1 MLYLVWAIGLATAY
15 INGMHDG
22 GTIVATTVTARILP
36 PRKAVILCGTASFLG
51 ALLLGEAVAKT
62 MAYQL
67 VDTAS
72 VLSGGTAADAGRF
85 LISIF
90 IGSMIWNMVT
100 WFLKLPSSASH
111 CLIGSMVGCTIA
123 AIGVSG
129 VYWNAIGVK
138 VILAMFI
145 SPLVGFVLGYLLL
158 LIQNK
163 LLARATM
170 AWKPW
175 IRRLELGS
183 TVLLALSYGSNEAQK
198 IAGLLFLAEVTLPAL
213 PGPGFLSS
221 LPVILAGA
229 ALAAGTMTGGYNMM
243 STVGRRIVKINMDRA
258 LSSQLASV
266 MVVEFANVT
275 GLPISCTQVVTG
287 SVMGVGTEDRPRSV
301 NWGITLR
308 ILASWILTL
317 PAAALC
323 GSAVYLLLHL

>member
-1 MLYLVWAIGLATAY
+1 
-15 INGMHDG
+15 
-22 GTIVATTVTARILP
+22 
-36 PRKAVILCGTASFLG
+36 
-51 ALLLGEAVAKT
+51 
-62 MAYQL
+62 
-67 VDTAS
+67 
-72 VLSGGTAADAGRF
+72 
-85 LISIF
+85 
-90 IGSMIWNMVT
+90 
-100 WFLKLPSSASH
+100 
-111 CLIGSMVGCTIA
+111 
-123 AIGVSG
+123 
-129 VYWNAIGVK
+129 
-138 VILAMFI
+138 
-145 SPLVGFVLGYLLL
+145 
-158 LIQNK
+158 
-163 LLARATM
+163 M

-198 IAGLLFLAEVTLPAL
+198 IAGLLFLSEVTLPAL

-266 MVVEFANVT
+266 LVVEFANVT

-287 SVMGVGTEDRPRSV
+287 SVMGVGTEDRPRSM

-323 GSAVYLLLHL
+323 GSAVYLLIHH